1 MKMLPGL
8 VLATV
13 AVFAPSLAAQ
23 TVTITAPPLFIT
35 PNEGRNPVGQVEGI
49 EGGAYTA
56 RGRDVGAI
64 VYNPAGLARSAK
76 SSVSASAPAY
86 DWTFYTAEVGEADE
100 TGSRISNNGRLFGLV
115 VGGEVLGNERLS
127 LGLAVPTPV
136 SWRPTLQMSGLA
148 GTGNSG
154 VGMLFSADGS
164 YFDTIPTV
172 AAGYALSP
180 RLRVGGSAG
189 LSFLTLTQLQE
200 GLAEAVSPTAA
211 GYAQRTFRADG
222 TSYDLL
228 FSAGAQWDV
237 TPAIT
242 VGLLVTSP
250 GVHLAGTTSLLEQ
263 ETAASTGGFRTAT
276 FRDPEAEFRVK
287 HTTKASL
294 GLSWRFERGEVEADV
309 KYFAGT
315 SPYEMFSSGVQGLW
329 TEATPSSTAAGP
341 VAFAPAHD
349 ERKSVTNVSVGGR
362 WDVTKKTSLHLG
374 LFTARSPVG
383 EDSVFSTVDVY
394 GASTGV
400 SLNWAHL
407 SGSVGVIYE
416 WGSEPISVTAS
427 DGSASASGELSIT
440 SVYLLWGLSYK
451 F

>member
-1 MKMLPGL
+1 MKALTGL
-8 VLATV
+8 ALAAVTV
-13 AVFAPSLAAQ
+13 MSPPLSAQTATISAPSLF
-23 TVTITAPPLFIT
+23 VT

-49 EGGAYTA
+49 EGGACTA
-56 RGRDVGAI
+56 QGRDVGAV

-76 SSVSASAPAY
+76 CSVSASAPAY
-86 DWTFYTAEVGEADE
+86 DWTFCTGEVGQADD

-136 SWRPTLQMSGLA
+136 SWKPTLQMSGLA
-148 GTGNSG
+148 GTGTSG
-154 VGMLFSADGS
+154 AGMLFSADGS

-180 RLRVGGSAG
+180 RVRVGGSVG

-200 GLAEAVSPTAA
+200 AFAEAAA
-211 GYAQRTFRADG
+211 PPAAAFAQRVFRADG

-228 FSAGAQWDV
+228 FSAGVQWDV
-237 TPAIT
+237 TPAVT

-250 GVHLAGTTSLLEQ
+250 GVHLAGTTSLLQQ
-263 ETAASTGGFRTAT
+263 EATASTGGFRTAT
-276 FRDPEAEFRVK
+276 FRDPEADFRVK

-294 GLSWRFERGEVEADV
+294 GLSWRFEGGEVEADV

-315 SPYEMFSSGVQGLW
+315 SPYGMFSSGVQGLW
-329 TEATPSSTAAGP
+329 TEASPSSTTAGP
-341 VAFAPAHD
+341 VVFAPAHD
-349 ERKSVTNVSVGGR
+349 ERKAVANVSVGGR
-362 WDVTKKTSLHLG
+362 WDVSKKTSLHLG
-374 LFTARSPVG
+374 FFTARSPVG

-416 WGSEPISVTAS
+416 WGSQPISVAAS
-427 DGSASASGELSIT
+427 NGSASASGELSIT
-440 SVYLLWGLSYK
+440 SVYLLWGLAYK